1 MKKIVL
7 ILAILAIVATDV
19 LADPPVSWRSFPP
32 PTSWCVYAPERGEC
46 YRQFS
51 CGVTRFMYACG
62 VVKCSSYGDKACDD
76 GNSGTYDW
84 CQNPG
89 KKATCN
95 DQTQASCAY
104 TGCPPYTHD
113 ANDNPSDGCE
123 AQLFD
128 YTATFNQTY
137 AKILAG
143 DPITPLLTI
152 ARTDVG
158 GQPAVVTITPTVSPG
173 GISEDSVI
181 VELLDPI
188 TKAAKDNCKPENSC
202 SLLANLKTSFTFAK
216 PNTTTY
222 KIDVVAKGSDKSHGA
237 TTPFTLD
244 VVGCNNNNK
253 CESPER
259 DVRCPYDCALS
270 ACAKTSAVTINT
282 TFSGTVTGRGSK
294 AEFDVIIDVTD
305 CGKRDVELYLKKLP
319 PEDWVFKFDCGS
331 APSCTISGKTVKL
344 KDVEGTRKVK
354 LTLEIPKSASAGK
367 YSVQIGA
374 K

>member
-1 MKKIVL
+1 MKRAVL
-7 ILAILAIVATDV
+7 VLAVFAIIASDV
-19 LADPPVSWRSFPP
+19 LADPPVSWRAFPP
-32 PTSWCVYAPERGEC
+32 PSSWCVFAPERGEC

-62 VVKCSSYGDKACDD
+62 VVKCSSYGDGACDD
-76 GNSGTYDW
+76 GSSGTFDW

-89 KKATCN
+89 RKATCN
-95 DQTQASCAY
+95 DATQAACTY
-104 TGCPPYTHD
+104 TSCPPYTHD

-128 YTATFNQTY
+128 YSVAFNQTY

-152 ARTDVG
+152 TRTDVG
-158 GQPAVVTITPTVSPG
+158 GQPAIVTVTPTVSPG

-181 VELLDPI
+181 VELLDPA
-188 TKAAKDNCKPENSC
+188 TKTAKDSCKPEDSC
-202 SLLANLKTSFTFAK
+202 SLLANLKTSFKFAK

-222 KIDVVAKGSDKSHGA
+222 TIDVIAKGSDKNHSA
-237 TTPFTLD
+237 VKPFKLD
-244 VVGCNNNNK
+244 VVGCNFDKK
-253 CESPER
+253 CASPER
-259 DVRCPYDCALS
+259 EERCPYDCSLS
-270 ACAKTSAVTINT
+270 ACAKTSAVAVNT
-282 TFSGTVTGRGSK
+282 TLSGTIAGRGSR
-294 AEFDVIIDVTD
+294 AEFDVSIDVTD
-305 CGKRDVELYLKKLP
+305 CGKRDVEIYLKKLP
-319 PEDWVFKFDCGS
+319 PEDWTFRFDCNS
-331 APSCTISGKTVKL
+331 SPSCTVTGKTIMLRDIV
-344 KDVEGTRKVK
+344 GARKVK